1 MGRGRLE
8 HYCVSTRHSSKALTE
23 LNGFQ
28 SLSLLV
34 EDFQSH
40 SSLMYEKEE
49 EACAESK
56 RSPTI
61 LSVLPHLVPAARS
74 LSHEVV
80 AQGSS
85 ATLLR
90 CGDDG

>member
-1 MGRGRLE
+1 MRGVQKVPP
-8 HYCVSTRHSSKALTE
+8 YP
-23 LNGFQ
+23 
-28 SLSLLV
+28 
-34 EDFQSH
+34 
-40 SSLMYEKEE
+40 Y
-49 EACAESK
+49 
-56 RSPTI
+56 
-61 LSVLPHLVPAARS
+61 LVPAARS

>member
-8 HYCVSTRHSSKALTE
+8 HYFVSTRHSSKALTE

-56 RSPTI
+56 RSPTY
-61 LSVLPHLVPAARS
+61 SPYLVPAARS